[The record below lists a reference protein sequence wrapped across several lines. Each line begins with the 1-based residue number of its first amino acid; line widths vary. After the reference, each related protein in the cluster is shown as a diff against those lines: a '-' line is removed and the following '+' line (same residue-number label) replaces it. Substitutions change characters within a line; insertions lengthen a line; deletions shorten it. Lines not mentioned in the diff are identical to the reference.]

1 MLVGR
6 YTVLLDA
13 NVMHPAIVRGALLW
27 FAASRLFR
35 PLWSKAILAE
45 WEESLRRR
53 FPDLATDYFERQRT
67 YMNSFAEALVEGYE
81 PLMPA
86 LALPDPKDVHVLAAA
101 IHGRADAIVTYNLKD
116 FPVEVAAR
124 HGIEVK
130 HPDDFIVN
138 VIDLDTAKAL
148 TAIGSQRRQ
157 FRNPA
162 VTAEDYLD
170 RLRKSGLVQASHR
183 LQPMTDLF

>member
-35 PLWSKAILAE
+35 PLWSEAILAE

-53 FPDLATDYFERQRT
+53 FPDLAADHFRRQRA

-81 PLMPA
+81 PLIPA
-86 LALPDPKDVHVLAAA
+86 LSLPGPKDVHVLAAA

-116 FPVEVAAR
+116 FPVGVAAR
-124 HGIEVK
+124 HGIEGK

-148 TAIGSQRRQ
+148 TAIGNQRRQ

-170 RLRKSGLVQASHR
+170 RFRKSGLVQASHR
-183 LQPMTDLF
+183 LQPLADLF